1 MELSRREGA
10 TLFARAPFRAF
21 YYDANDERVLR
32 YRFEQDTD
40 ELISPGDARWGMRAG
55 GAIWN
60 PTLRDER
67 GQVLVD
73 RRQGDGIQGGF
84 HMPLAAT
91 EGRQAQVRQ
100 AFLQVAQIL
109 AAESDVGRQV
119 AGVAGMGGIGKRRF
133 PALQQGLPA
142 GDDTVAQARQLV
154 LKFGEGSQDAGQRLS
169 RMLDSLDAQGD
180 TKMKEI

>member
-1 MELSRREGA
+1 LDHGI
-10 TLFARAPFRAF
+10 
-21 YYDANDERVLR
+21 
-32 YRFEQDTD
+32 Q
-40 ELISPGDARWGMRAG
+40 
-55 GAIWN
+55 
-60 PTLRDER
+60 
-67 GQVLVD
+67 
-73 RRQGDGIQGGF
+73 RQGDGIQGGF
-84 HMPLAAT
+84 HMPLAAA